1 MREAMERIV
10 GHRPVS
16 CPWRAYYD
24 PLVREVMALSWAVEE
39 GNLAAATGDDP
50 PAILLDAVGMYR
62 QALSATLAEDRRI
75 ADEERR
81 ARG

>member
-1 MREAMERIV
+1 MREAIERIT

-24 PLVREVMALSWAVEE
+24 PLVREVMALSWSVES
-39 GNLAAATGDDP
+39 GNLGAALGDDP
-50 PAILLDAVGMYR
+50 PAVLVDALGVYR
-62 QALSATLAEDRRI
+62 SALAATLAEDRRL

>member
-1 MREAMERIV
+1 MREAIERIT

-24 PLVREVMALSWAVEE
+24 PLVREVMSVSWAAEA
-39 GNLAAATGDDP
+39 GNLAAALGEDP
-50 PAILLDAVGMYR
+50 PAVLVDALGVYR
-62 QALSATLAEDRRI
+62 SALAATLAEDRRL
-75 ADEERR
+75 AEEERK